1 MLSRINFAI
10 LSLVTRFNEL
20 PYGVQLV
27 LFGVPLIA
35 VIIVGHHFGVLSK
48 GNPGG
53 HIPRSWFY

>member
-1 MLSRINFAI
+1 MPSRINLAI

-20 PYGVQLV
+20 PYGVRLV

-35 VIIVGHHFGVLSK
+35 LVIVGHHFGVLST

-53 HIPRSWFY
+53 HIPSSWLH